1 MTLLSEFLL
10 GFLFCFLVSISLAS
24 FCAYKLQKHSYLL
37 VFSLSV
43 LFFIA
48 FVFSKHELTFLF
60 TKNLVLKPSL
70 SPFLLSL
77 SLLGLCTY
85 YYLYWRLSS
94 LDEKSSKKV
103 QATDVKDKLLYGLY
117 LSLAFSLLL
126 IISHLFYQAF
136 TWQAVLS
143 FCIFVS
149 LFLNACLLARNL
161 ICHNAKLFKLIKI
174 LETDKQEYENQI
186 IKLNEQQQ
194 QQQDELESQIQER
207 TFELEVTL
215 RELQD
220 TNKELERKSTLD
232 ALTGLYNRAY
242 FDKKLLAEYRRSRR
256 EQTTLSVI
264 MFDIDHF
271 KKVNDEYGHLAGDD
285 VIRTVAIKS
294 KQVLQRGSDIVCRYG
309 GEEFVIILPN
319 TKESGARKVAEK
331 IRHALAEKPIHS
343 CEGALDIRAS
353 FGTASVVGRN
363 ELSETDLL
371 SFADQALYQAK
382 NGGRNAVCSHR

>member
-1 MTLLSEFLL
+1 MILLSEFLL
-10 GFLFCFLVSISLAS
+10 GFLFCFLVSTSLAS
-24 FCAYKLQKHSYLL
+24 LCAYKLQKHSYLL
-37 VFSLSV
+37 LFFLSV

-48 FVFSKHELTFLF
+48 FVFSEHELTSLF
-60 TKNLVLKPSL
+60 TDKLVLKSGL
-70 SPFLLSL
+70 SSFLLSFSFL
-77 SLLGLCTY
+77 SLCLY
-85 YYLYWRLSS
+85 YYRYWRLSS
-94 LDEKSSKKV
+94 LAEESNKKV
-103 QATDVKDKLLYGLY
+103 EVVDVKNKLFYGLY
-117 LSLAFSLLL
+117 LSVAFSLLL
-126 IISHLFYQAF
+126 ILSHLYYQGF
-136 TWQAVLS
+136 TWQTVFSA
-143 FCIFVS
+143 CIFVS
-149 LFLNACLLARNL
+149 LFVNTILLSRNL
-161 ICHNAKLFKLIKI
+161 ICHNAKVFKLIKI
-174 LETDKQEYENQI
+174 LETDKQEYEKQI
-186 IKLNEQQQ
+186 IKLGEQQQ

-220 TNKELERKSTLD
+220 TNRELEKKSTLD

-285 VIRTVAIKS
+285 VIRTVAVKS
-294 KQVLQRGSDIVCRYG
+294 KQVLQRGSDIICRYG

-343 CEGALDIRAS
+343 CEGPLDIRAS
-353 FGTASVVGRN
+353 FGTASVVGSN
-363 ELSETDLL
+363 EFSETDLL